1 MPDDLT
7 VVIMASAYGLAM
19 IVSSLKLFSR
29 RRIFDQI
36 GIGLLATAFLLNSWA
51 IVGRWIEGGQP
62 PLRTMYETMIF
73 YPWCVA
79 LLTLALIGLY
89 RLYFLA
95 PFAAGIALPGLLYII
110 LFRPETGIA
119 NLPPALRS
127 VWFIPHVTT
136 YFVAYAALFV
146 SFVLAALA
154 LVQPLW
160 TKRKKAFAVESGFEP
175 VKFEQYAHQSAIFGI
190 CAMTFGLAMGAIWGQ
205 VAWGNYWSWDP
216 KENWALVT
224 WLAYMIYLHLR
235 LIAGW
240 RERKAM
246 WILVFAFAAVVFTY
260 LGMKLLPTAIGSLH
274 AYQ

>member
-29 RRIFDQI
+29 RRIFDQV
-36 GIGLLATAFLLNSWA
+36 GLGLLATAFLLNSWA
-51 IVGRWIEGGQP
+51 IIDRWIEGGQP
-62 PLRTMYETMIF
+62 PLRTMYETMVF

-127 VWFIPHVTT
+127 VWFIPHVAT

-146 SFVLAALA
+146 SFVLACLA
-154 LVQPLW
+154 LGRGRGAASG
-160 TKRKKAFAVESGFEP
+160 TDYES
-175 VKFEQYAHQSAIFGI
+175 YAHQSAVFGI
-190 CAMTFGLAMGAIWGQ
+190 CAMTFGLTMGAIWGQ